1 MLNFKYRGDFMV
13 NKLKER
19 LNELDSQLKQ
29 SNARLQQ
36 ATSDIYAISGA
47 IQEVKYWINELNKNN
62 EVEVNLENVQHKC
75 NG

>member
-1 MLNFKYRGDFMV
+1 MV